1 MTHHLACGS
10 IKNFILQD
18 ELSKIISTFRK
29 VSPVSG
35 SYNNGYYGITQ
46 QHLAYLWFKKTLLD
60 RIAGQFNPA
69 IKLIFGMLLDSSTP
83 LGIHRDLKDI
93 PDPAGHHYLSFLIPY
108 SVDNQPDLCNAAAT
122 LIFDKS
128 PDGSNNIS
136 DIHQQKLGHVP
147 IEETYHYSL
156 RQELIWNCGDLLW
169 WDSSLD
175 HASSNFLTN
184 NHHSKQG
191 IVIHTYVV

>member
-1 MTHHLACGS
+1 MTHQLGCGY
-10 IKNFILQD
+10 IKNFISQD
-18 ELSKIISTFRK
+18 ELFKIINIFRK
-29 VSPVSG
+29 VTPGVG
-35 SYNNGYYGITQ
+35 SDKNGYYGIAQ
-46 QHLAYLWFKKTLLD
+46 QHLAYVWFKKILLD
-60 RIAGQFNPA
+60 RIADQFNPA
-69 IKLIFGMLLDSSTP
+69 IKLIFGMLVDSRTP

-108 SVDNQPDLCNAAAT
+108 SVDDRPDLCGAAAT
-122 LIFDKS
+122 LIFDES

-136 DIHQQKLGHVP
+136 DIHEQKLAHVP

-169 WDSSLD
+169 WDSRLA

-184 NHHSKQG
+184 NHYSKQA